1 MALPTYA
8 TTGQRVGYYTFLT
21 YCGLVFFFL
30 IAPIFIILPLSFS
43 ASPFFEFTREFM
55 HFEPEAWSLRWY
67 RQMVGISSIGDTT
80 VVTNKWMLGT
90 RNSFFVGI
98 SAGCMLV
105 FILAIGYYI
114 TPELVGGKDGQM
126 IGNWIAYHLK
136 TTLNWGLCAALGAI
150 LLGVLTVLYWVYN
163 KLVGIEN
170 IKLG

>member
-1 MALPTYA
+1 MP
-8 TTGQRVGYYTFLT
+8 
-21 YCGLVFFFL
+21 
-30 IAPIFIILPLSFS
+30 
-43 ASPFFEFTREFM
+43 
-55 HFEPEAWSLRWY
+55 
-67 RQMVGISSIGDTT
+67 
-80 VVTNKWMLGT
+80 
-90 RNSFFVGI
+90 NSVPGI

-150 LLGVLTVLYWVYN
+150 LLALMTILYWVYN
-163 KLVGIEN
+163 KIVGIEN